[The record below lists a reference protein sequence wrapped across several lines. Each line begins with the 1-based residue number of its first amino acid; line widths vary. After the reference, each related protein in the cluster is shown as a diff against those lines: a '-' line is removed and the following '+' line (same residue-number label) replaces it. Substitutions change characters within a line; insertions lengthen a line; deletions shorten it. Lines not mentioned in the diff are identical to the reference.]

1 MRLRLTAFATL
12 LALAGCGGS
21 GTTARSNPSPS
32 ALASSSEPTSE
43 PSPQPSPTPSALPS
57 PSVTAVPSWAVKH
70 SSCTGAAA
78 AHEALIV
85 LQGTTSPRLADVSDP
100 LHPRTICTFTGT
112 GWQPQLVTQGLISW
126 SATQTPASPG
136 LSVIV
141 TLSLF
146 TGTSAVVASWQGGGF
161 IDGLHAWSPDL
172 SSIVYVTSD
181 ATAVQLHQLSG
192 GGDRLV
198 AALGAV
204 AARGLN
210 PSEDDAFLGFSADG
224 QYFAFVQTVT
234 STGDQLQVRRTADG
248 GLAYS
253 QANATMA
260 AWGST
265 GSKLYFRQQ
274 STSVVNV
281 WDPKAGVA
289 QAFAQRAAWIRPA
302 TDVGDDY
309 LAFTV
314 RDSAGIPH
322 VWLYGHGGQAGGE
335 LANVRSTPSFLN
347 AASVFLVEEAPC
359 GSSCGIGPATQ
370 PDGKTFVYNI
380 GTQTETAST
389 IASNL
394 GSWPRLGQ
402 G

>member
-1 MRLRLTAFATL
+1 MAFAAL
-12 LALAGCGGS
+12 LALAGCGVP
-21 GTTARSNPSPS
+21 GTAARTSSSPS
-32 ALASSSEPTSE
+32 ALASSSPSSE
-43 PSPQPSPTPSALPS
+43 PSPEPSPEASPTPSPLPS
-57 PSVTAVPSWAVKH
+57 AGITAVPTWAAKKA
-70 SSCTGAAA
+70 SCTGSASP
-78 AHEALIV
+78 HEALIV

-100 LHPRTICTFTGT
+100 LQPRTICTFTGT
-112 GWQPQLVTQGLISW
+112 AWQPQLVTQGLVSW
-126 SATQTPASPG
+126 SATQTPAAPG
-136 LSVIV
+136 PSVIV
-141 TLSLF
+141 ALSLF
-146 TGTSAVVASWQGGGF
+146 TSTSAVVARWQGGGF
-161 IDGLHAWSPDL
+161 MDGLHTWSPDL
-172 SSIVYVTSD
+172 SSIIYVTSD
-181 ATAVQLHQLSG
+181 ATAVHLHQLSG

-198 AALGAV
+198 ATLGAV
-204 AARGLN
+204 PARGLN
-210 PSEDDAFLGFSADG
+210 PGEDDAFLGFSPDG

-234 STGDQLQVRRTADG
+234 STGDHLQIRRTADG

-260 AWGST
+260 AWGSAA
-265 GSKLYFRQQ
+265 SKLYFRQQ
-274 STSVVNV
+274 GTSTINV
-281 WDPKAGVA
+281 WDPKAGVT
-289 QAFAQRAAWIRPA
+289 QAFAQKAAWIRPA

-322 VWLYGHGGQAGGE
+322 AWLYGHGGQAGGE

-359 GSSCGIGPATQ
+359 GSNCGIGPATQ

-394 GSWPRLGQ
+394 GAWPRLGQ